1 MIKILKLLKKHWL
14 AVLLAVA
21 LLVVQANCE
30 LGLPELMSDIV
41 DIGLVQGGVE
51 DADPTYIAQVAAGQ
65 GDSGVQM
72 RYLWTTAGKMI
83 LVTLLSVL
91 CAVMVN
97 LIASRVSSQVGR
109 DLRRDVFGKVLSFS
123 HTEMD
128 GFSTASLITRST
140 NDVQQV
146 QMVVVMLLRMVLYAP
161 IIGIGGIL
169 KVSGT
174 KTGMGWIIVLAVAC
188 ISVLVLIL
196 MVTAMPKF
204 KKMQT
209 LVDNVNLVSRE
220 ILTGMPVIRAFHK
233 EQDEEQRFD
242 RANRALFRTQLFTGR
257 VMAFMMPTMML
268 IMNVISIMIV
278 WFGAKGVDSAILQ
291 IGDMMA
297 FMTYTMQIV
306 MAFMMITMVS
316 IMLPRAMVSVD
327 RLQEILD
334 SKPVITQPEQPESP
348 RKHTGRL
355 VFDHVSF
362 QYPGAE
368 DYALRDVSFTAE
380 PGQTTAIIGSTGSG
394 KSTLLNLIPRFYDVT
409 EGSITLDGVDLR
421 DMDLTALRDEL
432 GYVPQKAVLF
442 SGTIASNICY
452 AGDVTPEQMRRA
464 AEVAQSEEFIEEKE
478 QGYDSPIA
486 QGGSNVSGGQ
496 KQRLSIAR
504 AVASRPRVYLFDDSF
519 SALDY
524 QTDARLRKALAE
536 SAGDT
541 AVVIVGQRIATV
553 MHADKII
560 VLRDGQ
566 IDGMGTHEE
575 LLRSCETYREI
586 AVSQL
591 SAKELGMEV

>member
-1 MIKILKLLKKHWL
+1 MIKILKLLKTHWL

-51 DADPTYIAQVAAGQ
+51 DADPAYIAQVAAGQ
-65 GDSGVQM
+65 GDSQVQM

-91 CAVMVN
+91 CAVVVN

-169 KVSGT
+169 KVSST

-233 EQDEEQRFD
+233 EQDEEARFD

-268 IMNVISIMIV
+268 IMNVISVMIV
-278 WFGAKGVDSAILQ
+278 WFGAKGVDSAVLQ

-334 SKPVITQPEQPESP
+334 SEPVITQPAQPESP
-348 RKHTGRL
+348 RKPTGRL

-409 EGSITLDGVDLR
+409 EGAITLDGVDLR
-421 DMDLTALRDEL
+421 DMDLTRLRDEL

-442 SGTIASNICY
+442 SGTIGSNICY
-452 AGDVTPEQMRRA
+452 AGDVTPEQMRQA
-464 AEVAQSEEFIEEKE
+464 AEVAQSEDFIEEKE

-560 VLRDGQ
+560 VLKDGQ
-566 IDGMGTHEE
+566 IDGVGTHEE
-575 LLRSCETYREI
+575 LLRSCDTYREI